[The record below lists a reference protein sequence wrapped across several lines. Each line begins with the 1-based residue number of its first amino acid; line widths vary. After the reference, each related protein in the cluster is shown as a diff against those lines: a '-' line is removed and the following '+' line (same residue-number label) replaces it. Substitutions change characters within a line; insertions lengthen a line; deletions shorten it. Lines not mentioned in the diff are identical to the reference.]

1 MRLVCHEWRDT
12 ITLGAREAEMDLAP
26 DSPDETSTAAK
37 RSHFFKSCPLL
48 KSLTY
53 HVSPKVS
60 LAKFEVGIQELASR
74 LPRLGRLVLVF
85 NNAAQQFETRH
96 LAALT
101 CLPHLRSV
109 TLQANFHPDACSFSV
124 LSALTGLEELRILP
138 SDACTGLT
146 DSHVQSL
153 AALPHLARLEFP
165 GHARAFTGATLAAL
179 VHLPRLKSLT
189 ISSSKPQHVDYTLS
203 AAAVAGLRALTHRSG
218 RAPALAIEVGVPDA
232 TWVTQLLKACEG
244 AGLARLGVSVREAA
258 DASQIAG
265 LSSAPAAAVKLT
277 GLDIECRGAPT
288 PEDVRALSQLTSL
301 ERLFITCKCVRP
313 PRDKLDLVDW
323 APLTKLRHFHLH
335 IVQAPLTKLRHFHLH
350 INPAWR
356 RPLQPATLETLA
368 TAWPSLERL
377 HLRLSSADNTTHALY
392 QLRHFKSLRALS
404 LQWLVALMVL
414 CSTWASLPARLTELQ
429 LTSINA
435 VRLVV
440 PKTEEG
446 EGLGHLESLSLDG
459 NFGVC
464 DDLLASLCSQ
474 LPLLQHLA
482 LVLLGRQTLSAIGL
496 RSVAQLPVLGSLVV
510 QDYREAPLCLSQA
523 CLNGLSGLATLRQLK
538 LSTPDIVHA
547 ELQPDVFTG
556 FSKLRRLEL
565 VGCQEQ
571 AAAALSDHL
580 PLCCM
585 RPRPDWAGEEGQQ
598 QAVAVQA

>member
-1 MRLVCHEWRDT
+1 MQ
-12 ITLGAREAEMDLAP
+12 
-26 DSPDETSTAAK
+26 
-37 RSHFFKSCPLL
+37 
-48 KSLTY
+48 
-53 HVSPKVS
+53 
-60 LAKFEVGIQELASR
+60 FEVGIQELASR

-335 IVQAPLTKLRHFHLH
+335 I
-350 INPAWR
+350 NPAWR

-404 LQWLVALMVL
+404 LQWLGEPAPEFRAGAFGRRRSSIDGAVL
-414 CSTWASLPARLTELQ
+414 HLGSLPARLTELQ